1 MKIIKGVYTS
11 AKVFTV
17 NTAEH
22 ALDPYAVSQ
31 IQMLCDNKCFKN
43 CKIRVMPDVH
53 PGKVS
58 TIGFTSSV
66 GTRIMPNVIGIDIG
80 CGITLAKLKQKKCEF
95 QKLDSVIRE
104 HVPSGSSLHSKPHH
118 LSDALDLQKLRCY
131 PHIQERK
138 AKLSLGTLGGGN
150 HFIEIDA
157 DDDGFLYS
165 AIHSG
170 SRHLGKEVTEH
181 YLKAGQ
187 NFLKENGIQ
196 IPYEL
201 TYLEGTLM
209 KDYLHDLRIVQEFA
223 AQNRQAILATLS
235 KHMKWK
241 IIEFYSCIHNYVDF
255 ASHNIAY
262 ENLDSGFSSTRLCE
276 ADSASHNMILRKGA
290 ISAKKDEPVIIPV
303 NMRDGI
309 LLGRGLGNEDWNLSA
324 PHGAGRIYKRED
336 VKTRFTVSAYKTAMK
351 GIYSTC
357 IGKSTLD
364 EAPFAYRTMDA
375 ISEAIADTVMITQR
389 LRPIYNFKA
398 GDMK

>member
-1 MKIIKGVYTS
+1 MDIINGIYTS
-11 AKVFTV
+11 AKIFTV

-22 ALDPYAVSQ
+22 TIDPYAIAQ
-31 IQMLCDNKCFKN
+31 IQMLCDNECFEDS
-43 CKIRVMPDVH
+43 KIRIMPDVH

-66 GTRIMPNVIGIDIG
+66 GPRIMPSVIGIDIG

-95 QKLDSVIRE
+95 QKLDSTIRE
-104 HVPSGSSLHSKPHH
+104 HVPSGFSLRSRPHH
-118 LSDALDLQKLRCY
+118 LSDGFDLQELRCY

-138 AKLSLGTLGGGN
+138 ARLSLGTLGGGN
-150 HFIEIDA
+150 HFIEIDT

-187 NFLKENGIQ
+187 NALKESGIQ
-196 IPYEL
+196 VPYEL

-209 KDYLHDLRIVQEFA
+209 ENYLHDLRIVQEFA
-223 AQNRQAILATLS
+223 AQNRSAILASLS

-241 IIEFYSCIHNYVDF
+241 VTETYSCIHNYVDF
-255 ASHNIAY
+255 TDN
-262 ENLDSGFSSTRLCE
+262 
-276 ADSASHNMILRKGA
+276 NMILRKGA
-290 ISAKKDEPVIIPV
+290 ISAKKDEPVVIPV

-309 LLGRGLGNEDWNLSA
+309 LLGRGLGNEDWNQSA
-324 PHGAGRIYKRED
+324 PHGAGRIYKREE
-336 VKTRFTVSAYKTAMK
+336 VKTHFTVSAYKSAMK

-357 IGKSTLD
+357 IGKDTLD
-364 EAPFAYRTMDA
+364 EAPFAYRAMDA
-375 ISEAIADTVMITQR
+375 IASAIADTVTITKR

-398 GDMK
+398 GDRT